1 MRLCTVTTGQMKPAA
16 VSFAIASATPGIK
29 VSSSSRSCFSVHQST
44 VQIEKHAPAAHFLI
58 VRRVVHTTSPSDDG
72 QLVSGILSGSIT
84 ESSIDGS

>member
-1 MRLCTVTTGQMKPAA
+1 MKPAA
-16 VSFAIASATPGIK
+16 VSFAIAATPGIK

-72 QLVSGILSGSIT
+72 QLVSGILSGSGDSG
-84 ESSIDGS
+84 EGER